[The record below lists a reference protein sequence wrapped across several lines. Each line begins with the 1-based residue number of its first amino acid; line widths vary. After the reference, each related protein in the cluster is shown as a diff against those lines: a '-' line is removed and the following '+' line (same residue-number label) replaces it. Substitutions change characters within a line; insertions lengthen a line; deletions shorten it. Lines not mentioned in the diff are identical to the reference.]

1 MSIYTLDIDEA
12 VILQASRISVGTFGT
27 ADLILTNKNLIQVNK
42 GILGG
47 DKDWAKYPLSNLK
60 VLDGKPN
67 IIVGKSRNGSKQL
80 EIYFTDC
87 EKYFCFNSPFAEKKW
102 VSAINKAYKDR
113 MAELKKTTAEK
124 VSLVESFRDV
134 ISGARDA
141 VLAKK
146 VPVQKGYKCI
156 KCGAELTGY
165 KGETVKC
172 PYCDNVLVI
181 K

>member
-12 VILQASRISVGTFGT
+12 VILQASRVSVGTFGIV
-27 ADLILTNKNLIQVNK
+27 DLILTNKNLIQVNK
-42 GILGG
+42 GIFGG
-47 DKDWAKYPLSNLK
+47 EKDCAKYPLSNLK

-67 IIVGKSRNGSKQL
+67 IIIGKSRNGSRQL
-80 EIYFTDC
+80 ELYFTDC
-87 EKYFCFNSPFAEKKW
+87 DKYFCFNSPFAEKKW
-102 VSAINKAYKDR
+102 VGAITKAYKNR
-113 MAELKKTTAEK
+113 MVELKKTTAEK
-124 VSLVESFRDV
+124 EPLIESFRDV

-146 VPVQKGYKCI
+146 IPVQKSCKCL

-165 KGETVKC
+165 KGEMVKC
-172 PYCDNVLVI
+172 PYCDNVLAI